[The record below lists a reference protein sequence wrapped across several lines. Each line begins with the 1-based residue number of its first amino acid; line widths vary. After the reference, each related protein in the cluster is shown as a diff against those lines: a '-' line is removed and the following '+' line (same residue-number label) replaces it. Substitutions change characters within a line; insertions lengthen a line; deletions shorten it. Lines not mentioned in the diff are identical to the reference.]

1 MALNTQIGIVPQVTG
16 AGAASAEIARIY
28 QELRNGSIS
37 VRDANSALRDYGES
51 ILSQNRALRL
61 LGTEYRVSNAATIE
75 AMRGLQALGS
85 IGNTL
90 MNVYN
95 SFNLSQIRLQDQTRN
110 LSDSQESLIEVQGRL
125 RKVSAELG
133 SDSVYA
139 QALMQEETRLKKKVA
154 DDTQS
159 LTISQQQ
166 LNIGYVSM
174 GLSLVGLPQKIFNLY
189 GHFSKFKTIIDG
201 ISFSEMLGGLAKIP
215 GVAAA
220 ATLATNAYAAACGA
234 ASAAVGMLTGAI
246 AAGGALGAGAAA
258 LVGGAAV
265 LGMTA
270 PDIIGYNTL
279 AAGTHIET
287 PFHPQN
293 APWEAGYT
301 EAGTGKTVTELEQF
315 TKWREGIIASMTEEQ
330 KRQYVISGN
339 LNVTVNNP
347 ANADDLITQMFAIL
361 DSWAPP

>member
-1 MALNTQIGIVPQVTG
+1 MNTQIGITPQVTG
-16 AGAASAEIARIY
+16 AGTASAEIARVY
-28 QELRNGSIS
+28 QELRNGTMGVKEANLVMGQYSDSLLTQRRAITL
-37 VRDANSALRDYGES
+37 VRTEFRDQY
-51 ILSQNRALRL
+51 
-61 LGTEYRVSNAATIE
+61 AATLE
-75 AMRGLQALGS
+75 AMRGLQAIGS
-85 IGNTL
+85 IGSTL
-90 MNVYN
+90 LNVYN
-95 SFNLSQIRLQDQTRN
+95 SWTLAQIRLQTQTRD
-110 LSDSQESLIEVQGRL
+110 LSDSQTSLVVIQDRL
-125 RKVSAELG
+125 RKVTADLG
-133 SDSVYA
+133 SDSIYA

-154 DDTQS
+154 DDTQDLS
-159 LTISQQQ
+159 RAQEQQNLQ
-166 LNIGYVSM
+166 YLAM
-174 GLSLVGLPQKIFNLY
+174 GLNLVGVIP
-189 GHFSKFKTIIDG
+189 KFFDLAMHIRNVKVLTDG
-201 ISFSEMLGGLAKIP
+201 LTFSEMIGGLAKIP

-234 ASAAVGMLTGAI
+234 ASAAVGTLTGAI

-270 PDIIGYNTL
+270 PDIIGYQTL

-301 EAGTGKTVTELEQF
+301 EAGTGKTVSELEQF
-315 TKWREGIIASMTEEQ
+315 TKWRENIIAGMTEEQ

-361 DSWAPP
+361 NSWAPP

>member
-1 MALNTQIGIVPQVTG
+1 VNTQIGITPQVTG
-16 AGAASAEIARIY
+16 AGTASAEIARVY
-28 QELRNGSIS
+28 QELRNGTMS
-37 VRDANSALRDYGES
+37 VKEANFVMGQYSDSLLTQRRAITLVRTEFRDQY
-51 ILSQNRALRL
+51 
-61 LGTEYRVSNAATIE
+61 AATLE
-75 AMRGLQALGS
+75 AMRGLQAIGS

-110 LSDSQESLIEVQGRL
+110 LSDSQESLVEVQGRL
-125 RKVSAELG
+125 RKVSADLG

-154 DDTQS
+154 DDTQD
-159 LTISQQQ
+159 LTRAQEGQNLQYIA
-166 LNIGYVSM
+166 M
-174 GLSLVGLPQKIFNLY
+174 GLNLIGVVPKLFDLGMHIRNVKVLTDGL
-189 GHFSKFKTIIDG
+189 T
-201 ISFSEMLGGLAKIP
+201 FSEMIGGLGKIP

-220 ATLATNAYAAACGA
+220 ATLAMNAYAAACGA
-234 ASAAVGMLTGAI
+234 ASAAAGAVTSAI
-246 AAGGALGAGAAA
+246 AAGGALGAGAAG

-265 LGMTA
+265 LGMAA

-279 AAGTHIET
+279 AKGTHIET
-287 PFHPQN
+287 PFHPQG

-315 TKWREGIIASMTEEQ
+315 TKWREGIIAGMTEEQ

-361 DSWAPP
+361 DSWGPP